1 VKTRKV
7 VLSDEEFAQLRS
19 LLARSAGLVFD
30 ESRRDSVAYCIA
42 ERLRAT
48 GAPDV
53 ASYLPMLSDS
63 TERQQLLNEVTIQET
78 HFFRNPPQIR
88 ALRKY
93 VIPELLKHADTRG
106 RRLRIWSA
114 GCSTGEEPYTIAM
127 ILRELLP
134 TMAGWDVKVV
144 ATDVSSRAL
153 EAARSARYGERAV
166 QMASPEDLV
175 RFFTPA
181 ANGTYEVRPE
191 VRELVQF
198 RHQNLVTDPVPFAPD
213 ERIDLVL
220 CRNVTIYFSR
230 ETTRGLM
237 SRLHACLRNGGY
249 LFLGHSETLWQVS
262 EDFRLVPLGTGDS
275 AAFVYRRI
283 DESPEDRRG
292 SVLPDR
298 RTEDEGPPPPKPER
312 RVTPRRARPVV
323 EEAPQ
328 VERPAGPPSVVAV
341 RAALADGRYDDA
353 VAAATDLAAADPLNP
368 IGHYLRGLSLVNA
381 GQDDAALVDLRKA
394 VYLDPSGGLG
404 HFLLAGVLHR
414 LGHPPAAA
422 REYRA
427 AADTLGNRPEDAKA
441 PELGG
446 RSVQELATL
455 CGLLERQLG
464 NPETT

>member
-1 VKTRKV
+1 MKTRKV
-7 VLSDEEFAQLRS
+7 VLSDGEFAQLRG

-53 ASYLPMLSDS
+53 PSYLELLNDG
-63 TERQQLLNEVTIQET
+63 TERQHLLNEVTIQET

-93 VIPELLKHADTRG
+93 VIPEILKHADTRG
-106 RRLRIWSA
+106 RRIRIWSA

-127 ILRELLP
+127 LLRELLP
-134 TMAGWDVKVV
+134 TMAGWDIKVV

-153 EAARSARYGERAV
+153 ESARRGQYGERAV
-166 QMASPEDLV
+166 QMASPEDLG
-175 RFFTPA
+175 RFFMKTA
-181 ANGTYEVRPE
+181 DGYEVRPE

-237 SRLHACLRNGGY
+237 SRLHTCLRNGGY

-275 AAFVYRRI
+275 AAFVYRRL
-283 DESPEDRRG
+283 DDAPKERRG
-292 SVLPDR
+292 TVLPDR
-298 RTEDEGPPPPKPER
+298 RTEDDGPPPPKPER
-312 RVTPRRARPVV
+312 RVLSRRERA
-323 EEAPQ
+323 AAKQ
-328 VERPAGPPSVVAV
+328 QKQERPSGPPSVVAV

-353 VAAATDLAAADPLNP
+353 VAAADALIAGDPLNP
-368 IGHYLRGLSLVNA
+368 TGHYLRGLALVNA
-381 GQDDAALVDLRKA
+381 GKDDAALVDLRKS
-394 VYLDPSGGLG
+394 VYLEPSSGLG

-414 LGHPPAAA
+414 RGDPAAAA
-422 REYRA
+422 REYGA
-427 AADTLGNRPEDAKA
+427 AAGTLGNRPEDAKA

-455 CGLLERQLG
+455 SGMLERQLG
-464 NPETT
+464 SDD

>member
-1 VKTRKV
+1 MKTRRV
-7 VLSDEEFAQLRS
+7 VLSDDQFAQLRT

-42 ERLRAT
+42 ERLRVT

-53 ASYLPMLSDS
+53 ASYLGLLVDPA
-63 TERQQLLNEVTIQET
+63 ERQQLLNEVTIQET

-93 VIPELLKHADTRG
+93 VIPELLKHADNHG
-106 RRLRIWSA
+106 RRIRIWSA

-127 ILRELLP
+127 LLRELLP
-134 TMAGWDVKVV
+134 TTAGWDVKVI

-153 EAARSARYGERAV
+153 EAARRGHYGERAV

-175 RFFTPA
+175 RFFTSTPTA
-181 ANGTYEVRPE
+181 TGDRYEVRPE
-191 VRELVQF
+191 VRELVEF
-198 RHQNLVTDPVPFAPD
+198 RHQNLVTDPVPFAAD

-230 ETTRGLM
+230 DTTRGLM
-237 SRLHACLRNGGY
+237 ARLHACLRDGGY

-283 DESPEDRRG
+283 DEEPKDRRG
-292 SVLPDR
+292 TVLPDR
-298 RTEDEGPPPPKPER
+298 RTEDEGPPQPKPER
-312 RVTPRRARPVV
+312 RHNSRRDRTSVPAAKPV
-323 EEAPQ
+323 AP
-328 VERPAGPPSVVAV
+328 ASAVAV

-353 VAAATDLAAADPLNP
+353 VTAAGDLVTAEPLNP
-368 IGHYLRGLSLVNA
+368 MGHYLRGLALVNA
-381 GQDDAALVDLRKA
+381 GKDDDALVDLRKA
-394 VYLDPSGGLG
+394 VYLDPSSGLG
-404 HFLLAGVLHR
+404 HFLLAGALHR
-414 LGHPPAAA
+414 LGDPGAAA
-422 REYRA
+422 REYGA
-427 AADTLGNRPEDAKA
+427 AANTLGARTEERTA

-446 RSVQELATL
+446 RSVQELAAM
-455 CGLLERQLG
+455 CRQLEAQLSG
-464 NPETT
+464 ADS

>member
-1 VKTRKV
+1 MRTRKV

-19 LLARSAGLVFD
+19 LLARWAGLVFD
-30 ESRRDSVAYCIA
+30 EARRDSVAYCIA

-48 GAPDV
+48 ATADV
-53 ASYLPMLSDS
+53 ASYLDLLADPR
-63 TERQQLLNEVTIQET
+63 ERQQLLDEVTIQET

-93 VIPELLKHADTRG
+93 VIPELLRHADTRG
-106 RRLRIWSA
+106 RRIRIWSA

-127 ILRELLP
+127 LLRELLP

-153 EAARSARYGERAV
+153 EAARRGRYGERAV
-166 QMASPEDLV
+166 QMASPEDLA
-175 RFFTPA
+175 RFFLPT
-181 ANGTYEVRPE
+181 GDGGYEVRPE

-198 RHQNLVTDPVPFAPD
+198 RHHNLVTEPVPFSAD

-230 ETTRGLM
+230 ETTRTLMTGLHT
-237 SRLHACLRNGGY
+237 SLRNHGY

-275 AAFVYRRI
+275 AAFVYKRI
-283 DESPEDRRG
+283 DEQPDDRRG

-298 RTEDEGPPPPKPER
+298 RTEDEGPPPSKPER
-312 RVTPRRARPVV
+312 RVVARRIPAARPTSRPGP
-323 EEAPQ
+323 APSS
-328 VERPAGPPSVVAV
+328 AAV
-341 RAALADGRYDDA
+341 RGAMAEGRYDA
-353 VAAATDLAAADPLNP
+353 AFQAATDLVAAEPLNAR
-368 IGHYLRGLSLVNA
+368 GHYLRGLALVNA
-381 GQDDAALVDLRKA
+381 GRDDAAVVDLRKA
-394 VYLDPSGGLG
+394 VYLDPSSGLG
-404 HFLLAGVLHR
+404 HFLLAGTLAR
-414 LGHPPAAA
+414 LGDPAAAA

-427 AADTLGNRPEDAKA
+427 AADTLGSHAEDAAA

-446 RSVQELATL
+446 RSVGELAAL
-455 CGLLERQLG
+455 CSQLERQLG
-464 NPETT
+464 TELGEVS